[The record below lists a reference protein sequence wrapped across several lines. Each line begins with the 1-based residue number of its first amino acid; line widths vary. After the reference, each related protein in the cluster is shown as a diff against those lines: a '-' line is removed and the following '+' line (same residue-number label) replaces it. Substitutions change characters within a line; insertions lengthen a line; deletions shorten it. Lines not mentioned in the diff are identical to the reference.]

1 MTKLGKQPAIPNI
14 NGTAYKFK
22 PTRHARL
29 NLTGDSSSTPIN
41 VTGTLSPLGTLV
53 HQATDYAHD
62 EVFLWA
68 SNHSN
73 SSNHFLTIEIGGD
86 GTFSDPN
93 LTFKIQLLKES
104 GLTQIYPGIPHNGS
118 TTIYA
123 RADTDDVINIYGY
136 VDRHYRLDLTDYSLG
151 YDGGDSG
158 QNI

>member
-1 MTKLGKQPAIPNI
+1 MTKLQNQNSAPNI
-14 NGTAYKFK
+14 NGVAYKFK
-22 PTRHARL
+22 PTRHARI
-29 NLTGDSSSTPIN
+29 NLSGDSSSTPIN
-41 VTGTLSPLGTLV
+41 VTGTLDPLGTLV

-93 LTFKIQLLKES
+93 QTFKIQLLKES
-104 GLTQIYPGIPHNGS
+104 GLTQIYPGLPHNGN

-136 VDRHYRLDLTDYSLG
+136 VDRHYRLDLTDRSLG